1 MNETNN
7 KVVLNIETNVKQ
19 VDKDIEQMNKA
30 TSIYE
35 EALKRVKNISS
46 SSLEVFKQMRLKLQ
60 EQKQAVDDAMNSYR
74 KLIENNP
81 KNTKSGSE
89 KYNEQIK
96 DVNSKLFDMA
106 INKQQNSPE
115 YNALI
120 NLRKEYESEVNN
132 ANAIIESSMGGAWTE
147 ISQSISGKLAKAL
160 TTPIDEGEN
169 ALLRFKDIAYSVMQE
184 LAQSYLTGFFTQKL
198 TEKSIGSRFK
208 GAMEGAAAGS
218 AGGWWGAAAGA
229 IGGFFKNANGN
240 VFYNGNV
247 IPFANGGVVNQ
258 NTYFPM
264 SNGRT
269 GLMGER
275 GAEAIMPLKRTSNG
289 QLGVTAEAVPANINI
304 YNQAST
310 EVETVR
316 RPDGDTDIFIRKVNN
331 ALRNER
337 TQSGFSKA
345 LQRQQPRGVQAS

>member
-19 VDKDIEQMNKA
+19 VNKDLDEMNKT

-60 EQKQAVDDAMNSYR
+60 EQKQAVNDAMNSYR
-74 KLIENNP
+74 QLIESNSNN
-81 KNTKSGSE
+81 KNGYE

-96 DVNSKLFDMA
+96 DVNSRLFNMA
-106 INKQQNSPE
+106 VNKEQNTPE

-132 ANAIIESSMGGAWTE
+132 ANSIIKTSMGGAWTE
-147 ISQSISGKLAKAL
+147 ISQNISGKLAKAL

-169 ALLRFKDIAYSVMQE
+169 ALLRFKDVAYSVIQE
-184 LAQSYLTGFFTQKL
+184 LAQSYLTSFFTQKL

-208 GAMEGAAAGS
+208 GAVEGAAVGS

-229 IGGFFKNANGN
+229 IGGFFKNAKGN
-240 VFYNGNV
+240 VFYKGNV
-247 IPFANGGVVNQ
+247 IPFANGGVVNR

-264 SNGRT
+264 TNGRT

-289 QLGVTAEAVPANINI
+289 QLGVKAEAVPANVNI

>member
-19 VDKDIEQMNKA
+19 VNKDLDEMNKT

-60 EQKQAVDDAMNSYR
+60 EQKQAVNDAMNSYR
-74 KLIENNP
+74 QLIESNSNN
-81 KNTKSGSE
+81 KNGYE

-96 DVNSKLFDMA
+96 DVNSRLFNMA
-106 INKQQNSPE
+106 VNKEQNTSE

-132 ANAIIESSMGGAWTE
+132 ANSIIKTSMGGAWTE
-147 ISQSISGKLAKAL
+147 ISQNISGKLSKAL

-169 ALLRFKDIAYSVMQE
+169 ALLRFKDVAYSVIQE
-184 LAQSYLTGFFTQKL
+184 LAQSYLTSFFTQKL

-208 GAMEGAAAGS
+208 GAVEGAAVGS

-229 IGGFFKNANGN
+229 IGGFFKNAKGN
-240 VFYNGNV
+240 VFYKGNV
-247 IPFANGGVVNQ
+247 IPFANGGVVNR

-264 SNGRT
+264 TNGRT

-289 QLGVTAEAVPANINI
+289 QLGVKAEAVPANVNI

>member
-1 MNETNN
+1 MNKTNN

-19 VDKDIEQMNKA
+19 VNKDLDEMNKT

-60 EQKQAVDDAMNSYR
+60 EQKQAVNDAMNSYR
-74 KLIENNP
+74 QLIESNSNN
-81 KNTKSGSE
+81 KNGYE

-96 DVNSKLFDMA
+96 DVNSRLFNMA
-106 INKQQNSPE
+106 VNKEQNTPE

-132 ANAIIESSMGGAWTE
+132 ANSIIKTSMGGAWTE
-147 ISQSISGKLAKAL
+147 ISQNISGKLAKAL

-169 ALLRFKDIAYSVMQE
+169 ALLRFKDVAYSVIQE
-184 LAQSYLTGFFTQKL
+184 LAQSYLTSFFTQKL

-208 GAMEGAAAGS
+208 GAVEGAAVGS

-229 IGGFFKNANGN
+229 IGGFFKNAKGN
-240 VFYNGNV
+240 VFYKGNV
-247 IPFANGGVVNQ
+247 IPFANGGVVNR

-264 SNGRT
+264 TNGRT

-289 QLGVTAEAVPANINI
+289 QLGVKAEAVPANVNI

>member
-19 VDKDIEQMNKA
+19 VNKDLDEMNKT

-60 EQKQAVDDAMNSYR
+60 EQKQAVNDAMNSYR
-74 KLIENNP
+74 QLIESNSNN
-81 KNTKSGSE
+81 KNGYE

-96 DVNSKLFDMA
+96 DVNSRLFNMA
-106 INKQQNSPE
+106 VNKEHNTPE

-132 ANAIIESSMGGAWTE
+132 ANSIIKTSMGGAWTE
-147 ISQSISGKLAKAL
+147 ISQNISGKLAKAL

-169 ALLRFKDIAYSVMQE
+169 ALLRFKDVAYSVIQE
-184 LAQSYLTGFFTQKL
+184 LAQSYLTSFFTQKL

-208 GAMEGAAAGS
+208 GAVEGAAVGS

-229 IGGFFKNANGN
+229 IGGFFKNAKGN
-240 VFYNGNV
+240 VFYKGNV
-247 IPFANGGVVNQ
+247 IPFANGGVVNR

-264 SNGRT
+264 TNGRT

-289 QLGVTAEAVPANINI
+289 QLGVKAEAVPANVNI